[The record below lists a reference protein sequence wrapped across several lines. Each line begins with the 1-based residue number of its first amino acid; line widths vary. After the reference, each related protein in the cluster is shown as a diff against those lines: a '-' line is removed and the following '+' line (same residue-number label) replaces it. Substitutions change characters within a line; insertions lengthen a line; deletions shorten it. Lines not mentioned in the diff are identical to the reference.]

1 MPGNM
6 GINSNND
13 FRGLDGPGFIHDV
26 VGFKFAPNDPADYT
40 KVRTQTFDIRVTG
53 PHGDRYYTASTKF
66 EWTSV
71 YNPNTSHTTNTLKV
85 VTP

>member
-1 MPGNM
+1 ME
-6 GINSNND
+6 INSNKD

-26 VGFKFAPNDPADYT
+26 VGFRSAPNDPANYT
-40 KVRTQTFDIRVTG
+40 SVRTQTFDIRVTG
-53 PHGDRYYTASTKF
+53 AQGDRYYIASTKF

-71 YNPNTSHTTNTLKV
+71 YSPNTGRTTNSQKV